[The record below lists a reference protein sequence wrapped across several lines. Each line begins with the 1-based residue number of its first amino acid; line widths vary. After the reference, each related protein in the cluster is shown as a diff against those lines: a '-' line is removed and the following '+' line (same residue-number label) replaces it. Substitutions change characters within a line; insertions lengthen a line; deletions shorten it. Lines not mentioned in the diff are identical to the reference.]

1 MKYLS
6 ILAIYIFAACGL
18 TGCASTDTTAST
30 SSADPVPGQVKSSEE
45 RLQPGVG
52 NAGPN
57 ASVKW

>member
-1 MKYLS
+1 MKSIS
-6 ILAIYIFAACGL
+6 ILAIYIGAVCVLG
-18 TGCASTDTTAST
+18 GCASTDTATST
-30 SSADPVPGQVKSSEE
+30 SAGDPVPGQVKSSEE